1 MGTGLLANGMML
13 MLVGM
18 GTVFMFLTLLVVA
31 TGLMSRLVMKFQP
44 EPHATTQPEEI
55 AAITAALIL
64 HRRAQSSQQA
74 RHGS

>member
-31 TGLMSRLVMKFQP
+31 TGLMSRLVMRFQP
-44 EPHATTQPEEI
+44 QASTGPMPEEI

-64 HRRAQSSQQA
+64 HRRARHSQQA